1 MSDPPTPLF
10 AALFESA
17 LLDYEKQTGTRLTEH
32 PLAQQLEN
40 CDSIE
45 SATAILHEHA
55 GAFSEF
61 RRSDGRIMK
70 SLKSVVSVLHT
81 LSTSSVLG
89 VAIDLVLP
97 IDMMSIFSSLILILF
112 FSHSRLRMQYLPV
125 LPCYLRCVALS
136 NPMCASL

>member
-1 MSDPPTPLF
+1 MSDPSTFLF
-10 AALFESA
+10 AMLFESA

-40 CDSIE
+40 CGSIE
-45 SATAILHEHA
+45 SITVILHENA

-70 SLKSVVSVLHT
+70 SLKSVVSVLFT

-89 VAIDLVLP
+89 GAIGLVLP
-97 IDMMSIFSSLILILF
+97 IDVMSIFFVPNIYPLVIPACECNICRF
-112 FSHSRLRMQYLPV
+112 CCTTCGV
-125 LPCYLRCVALS
+125 
-136 NPMCASL
+136 